1 MNVKKAF
8 RMWCMMTI
16 LFAFCILGSELF
28 VLNKGGSWCNT
39 KVSTLQPSGHG
50 FKIAETTSLL
60 AGVRLRTT
68 KPLDPCSGGSLMH
81 WVVLF

>member
-1 MNVKKAF
+1 MPLFKHSVSVYHHIFHMNVKKAF
-8 RMWCMMTI
+8 CMWCTMTI

-60 AGVRLRTT
+60 AGVR
-68 KPLDPCSGGSLMH
+68 
-81 WVVLF
+81 